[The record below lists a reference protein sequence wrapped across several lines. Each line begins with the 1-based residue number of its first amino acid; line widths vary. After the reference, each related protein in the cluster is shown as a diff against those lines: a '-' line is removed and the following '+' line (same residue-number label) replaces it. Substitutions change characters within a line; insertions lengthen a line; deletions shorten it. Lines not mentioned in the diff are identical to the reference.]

1 MDRTEP
7 KKAKKPKK
15 QEEKQKDDSAAP
27 RVGRGG
33 RLQMLVYMW
42 PKNIS
47 EMRDFAIDDRRPVST
62 IVEELV
68 EAFISRR
75 RKTSKSKA
83 APVERGDRRQVL
95 VYMSRDNIRDLKRL
109 AIADGR
115 PAYIIIEE
123 LVEAWLKK
131 RRKQRVRG

>member
-1 MDRTEP
+1 MDRAEP
-7 KKAKKPKK
+7 KKRK
-15 QEEKQKDDSAAP
+15 EQKREPAAP
-27 RVGRGG
+27 RAGRDG

-42 PKNIS
+42 PKNID
-47 EMRDFAIDDRRPVST
+47 EMKGFAIDDRRPVST

-83 APVERGDRRQVL
+83 APVERGERRQVL
-95 VYMSRDNIRDLKRL
+95 VYMSRENIRELKRL
-109 AIADGR
+109 AIAGGR

-131 RRKQRVRG
+131 RRKQKQ

>member
-7 KKAKKPKK
+7 KKQKK
-15 QEEKQKDDSAAP
+15 QKEDPAAA
-27 RVGRGG
+27 RVGRDG

-42 PKNIS
+42 PKNID
-47 EMRDFAIDDRRPVST
+47 EMKGFAIDDRRPVSS
-62 IVEELV
+62 IVGELV
-68 EAFISRR
+68 EAFLGRR
-75 RKTSKSKA
+75 RKTKKSKA
-83 APVERGDRRQVL
+83 ASVERGDRRQVL
-95 VYMSRDNIRDLKRL
+95 VYMSRENIRELKRV

-131 RRKQRVRG
+131 RRKQKH

>member
-1 MDRTEP
+1 MDRSEP
-7 KKAKKPKK
+7 KKQKK
-15 QEEKQKDDSAAP
+15 QEKKQKDEPAAP

-42 PKNIS
+42 PRNID
-47 EMRDFAIDDRRPVST
+47 EMKDFAIYDRRPVST
-62 IVEELV
+62 VVEELV
-68 EAFISRR
+68 EAFISGR

-83 APVERGDRRQVL
+83 APVERGERRQVL
-95 VYMSRDNIRDLKRL
+95 VYMSRENIRELKRL
-109 AIADGR
+109 AIAGGR

-131 RRKQRVRG
+131 RRKQKQ

>member
-1 MDRTEP
+1 MDRAEP
-7 KKAKKPKK
+7 KKRRVQK
-15 QEEKQKDDSAAP
+15 EEAAAP

-42 PKNIS
+42 PKNID
-47 EMRDFAIDDRRPVST
+47 EMKDFAIYERRPVST

-75 RKTSKSKA
+75 RKTTKSKA
-83 APVERGDRRQVL
+83 MPVARGGRRQVL
-95 VYMSRDNIRDLKRL
+95 VYMSRENIRELKRI

-131 RRKQRVRG
+131 RRKQKD

>member
-1 MDRTEP
+1 MAEP
-7 KKAKKPKK
+7 KKRKEQK
-15 QEEKQKDDSAAP
+15 EEPAAT

-42 PKNIS
+42 PRNID
-47 EMRDFAIDDRRPVST
+47 EMKDFAIYDRRPVST

-75 RKTSKSKA
+75 RKTSKSKE
-83 APVERGDRRQVL
+83 APVERGERRQVL
-95 VYMSRDNIRDLKRL
+95 VYMSRENIRELKRL
-109 AIADGR
+109 AIAAGR

-131 RRKQRVRG
+131 RRKQKQ

>member
-1 MDRTEP
+1 MDRAEP
-7 KKAKKPKK
+7 KKRKK
-15 QEEKQKDDSAAP
+15 QKEGPAAP

-33 RLQMLVYMW
+33 RLQMLVYMR
-42 PKNIS
+42 PQNID
-47 EMRDFAIDDRRPVST
+47 EMKDFAIYERRPVSS

-68 EAFISRR
+68 EAFLSRQ
-75 RKTSKSKA
+75 RKTTKSEA

-95 VYMSRDNIRDLKRL
+95 VYMSRENIRELKRL
-109 AIADGR
+109 AIAGGR

-131 RRKQRVRG
+131 RRKQKH

>member
-7 KKAKKPKK
+7 KKQKK
-15 QEEKQKDDSAAP
+15 QEKKQKEEPAPP
-27 RVGRGG
+27 RVGRDG

-42 PKNIS
+42 PKNID
-47 EMRDFAIDDRRPVST
+47 EMKDFAIDDRRPVSS

-68 EAFISRR
+68 EAFLGRR
-75 RKTSKSKA
+75 RKTKKSKA
-83 APVERGDRRQVL
+83 TPVERGDRRQVL
-95 VYMSRDNIRDLKRL
+95 VYMSRENIRELKRV

-123 LVEAWLKK
+123 LVEAWLKR
-131 RRKQRVRG
+131 RRKQKH

>member
-1 MDRTEP
+1 MDRAEP
-7 KKAKKPKK
+7 KKHKEQK
-15 QEEKQKDDSAAP
+15 EEPAAP

-42 PKNIS
+42 PKNID
-47 EMRDFAIDDRRPVST
+47 EMKDFAIYDRRPVST

-68 EAFISRR
+68 EAFINRR
-75 RKTSKSKA
+75 RKTTKSKA
-83 APVERGDRRQVL
+83 TPVVRGARRQVL
-95 VYMSRDNIRDLKRL
+95 VYMSRENIRELKRL
-109 AIADGR
+109 AIAGGR

-131 RRKQRVRG
+131 RRKQKQ

>member
-7 KKAKKPKK
+7 KKQKK
-15 QEEKQKDDSAAP
+15 QKEDPAAA
-27 RVGRGG
+27 RVGRDG

-42 PKNIS
+42 PKNID
-47 EMRDFAIDDRRPVST
+47 EMKGFAIDDRRPVSS

-68 EAFISRR
+68 EAFLGRR
-75 RKTSKSKA
+75 RKTKKSKA
-83 APVERGDRRQVL
+83 TPVERGDRRQVL
-95 VYMSRDNIRDLKRL
+95 VYMSRENIRELKRV

-123 LVEAWLKK
+123 LVEAWLKR
-131 RRKQRVRG
+131 RRKQKH

>member
-7 KKAKKPKK
+7 KKQKK
-15 QEEKQKDDSAAP
+15 QEKKQKEEPAAR
-27 RVGRGG
+27 RVGRDG

-42 PKNIS
+42 PKNFD
-47 EMRDFAIDDRRPVST
+47 EMKDFAIDDRRPVSS

-68 EAFISRR
+68 EAFLGRR
-75 RKTSKSKA
+75 RKTKKSKA
-83 APVERGDRRQVL
+83 TPVERGDRRQVL
-95 VYMSRDNIRDLKRL
+95 VYMLRENIRELKRV

-123 LVEAWLKK
+123 LVEAWLKR
-131 RRKQRVRG
+131 RRKQKH